1 MPNKVMKKVF
11 SLSLAMLLVATTL
24 MSCGG
29 NKQAASTAAPNETK
43 AAEGTSQT
51 YSGKVM
57 LYSSMKESQ
66 LNAVKAAFEKKYP
79 GIALDVYAAGGG
91 KVITKMAT
99 EAKAGQINADI
110 IWLGDPSDY
119 EGFKAE
125 GYLQQYTSPEAANIA
140 STYIDKDGYYT
151 AARLV
156 TMGIAWCTLPGI
168 GITDEEAPKTWDDL
182 LDPKWKDQ
190 IVMTDPTQ
198 ASTTKYWMA
207 AMMQSSK
214 YGVDYFKKLHENG
227 VKLESSTNATHNKVA
242 DGSYKVGICLD
253 YISAGLIN
261 QGSPIKFHFT
271 DNDVITMTSPIA
283 LVKNNPNG
291 DNGKLLYDFILSKE
305 GQEVLVSVD
314 LVSVRD
320 DVKMDVDTS
329 KIAAINMPVDFNDLA
344 VNTAKYL
351 EEFNAIWGK

>member
-1 MPNKVMKKVF
+1 MPKKGMKKLF
-11 SLSLAMLLVATTL
+11 SLTLAMLLVASTL

-29 NKQAASTAAPNETK
+29 NKQAAATTAPAEQ
-43 AAEGTSQT
+43 AAASSEAGP
-51 YSGKVM
+51 SGKVM
-57 LYSSMKESQ
+57 LYSSMKETQ
-66 LNAVKAAFEKKYP
+66 LNALKAAFEKKYP
-79 GIALDVYAAGGG
+79 GITLDVYAAGGG
-91 KVITKMAT
+91 KVTTKMAT

-119 EGFKAE
+119 EGFKKE
-125 GYLQQYTSPEAANIA
+125 GYLQQYSSPEAANIA
-140 STYIDKDGYYT
+140 EAYIDKDGYYT

-156 TMGIAWCTLPGI
+156 TMGIAWCTLPGV
-168 GITDEEAPKTWDDL
+168 GITDEEAPKTWDEL
-182 LDPKWKDQ
+182 TDPKWKDQ

-214 YGVDYFKKLHENG
+214 YGKEYFQKLHDNG
-227 VKLESSTNATHNKVA
+227 VVLESSTNSTHNKVA

-261 QGSPIKFHFT
+261 QGSPLKFHFT
-271 DNDVITMTSPIA
+271 DNDVITMTSPIG

-314 LVSVRD
+314 LVSVRN

-344 VNTAKYL
+344 DNTSNYL
-351 EEFNAIWGK
+351 NEFNAIWGK

>member
-1 MPNKVMKKVF
+1 MFMKKLV
-11 SLSLAMLLVATTL
+11 SLVLSIVLLLSLVA
-24 MSCGG
+24 CGG
-29 NKQAASTAAPNETK
+29 SKQTPTTAESAATGETTQ
-43 AAEGTSQT
+43 A

-125 GYLQQYTSPEAANIA
+125 GYLQQYSSPEAANIA